1 MGLLDNKAINI
12 LLAFFKSNSSKNKI
26 SREKIIDLIQS
37 QCEEL
42 YNINKLLT
50 SMDPRNIDEFERI
63 YNEINFDTK
72 NRDDVSFIIPYLK
85 KKYSNKVQSYEKK
98 HLFFAQAKIAE
109 ILLKL
114 QKDNLKNFKVIMED
128 DEIILSDAKVS
139 LTIFLGFL
147 SEVSLFIRYTAYL
160 YSHFAKSI
168 THIELYPI
176 RYQAEYLQ
184 KNVEPYVNFINSINF
199 MDSTNTS
206 FVTEIQNL
214 KKKQKD
220 YFLQKGTNFFTS
232 FLRESDLT
240 SANKDMLVK
249 GITGFNLV
257 GRMLETW
264 DEYQHTKY
272 LERKATK
279 EWLENQQAL
288 LMMQIQGVSPDD
300 PEYVRLQKIIK
311 SYEDKIAYYDR
322 KIKEYEGE

>member
-1 MGLLDNKAINI
+1 MGLLDNKAINT

-128 DEIILSDAKVS
+128 DEVILSDAKVS

>member
-1 MGLLDNKAINI
+1 MGLLDNKAINT

-128 DEIILSDAKVS
+128 DEVILSDAKVS

-147 SEVSLFIRYTAYL
+147 SEVFLFIRYTAYL

>member
-1 MGLLDNKAINI
+1 MGLLDSKAINT

-128 DEIILSDAKVS
+128 DEVVLSDAKVS

>member
-1 MGLLDNKAINI
+1 MGLLDNKAINT

-50 SMDPRNIDEFERI
+50 SMDPRNIDEFEKI

-128 DEIILSDAKVS
+128 DEVVLSDAKVS

-184 KNVEPYVNFINSINF
+184 KNVEPYVNFITSINF
-199 MDSTNTS
+199 MD
-206 FVTEIQNL
+206 
-214 KKKQKD
+214 
-220 YFLQKGTNFFTS
+220 
-232 FLRESDLT
+232 
-240 SANKDMLVK
+240 
-249 GITGFNLV
+249 
-257 GRMLETW
+257 
-264 DEYQHTKY
+264 
-272 LERKATK
+272 
-279 EWLENQQAL
+279 
-288 LMMQIQGVSPDD
+288 
-300 PEYVRLQKIIK
+300 
-311 SYEDKIAYYDR
+311 
-322 KIKEYEGE
+322 

>member
-1 MGLLDNKAINI
+1 MGLLDNKAINT

-128 DEIILSDAKVS
+128 DEVVLSDAKVS

-199 MDSTNTS
+199 MDSNTS

-240 SANKDMLVK
+240 SINKDMLVK
-249 GITGFNLV
+249 GITGFNIV

>member
-1 MGLLDNKAINI
+1 MGLLDNKAINT

-72 NRDDVSFIIPYLK
+72 NRNDVSFIIPYLK

-128 DEIILSDAKVS
+128 DEVILSDAKVS